1 MGSQKIHLHIAIIQ
15 IIVIT
20 LHPEYK
26 ETKNFCLSNNM
37 DWLLDAIFKPSMI
50 QTVILISVI
59 SAIGLQLG
67 KLKIFNISLGITF
80 VFFTGIIIGHFG
92 LEVNRD
98 MLYFAQNFGLI
109 MFVYALGIQVGP
121 GFFPSLKKGGLRL
134 NMMSMAVVLLG
145 IALTFLIYF
154 TTDISMPNMM
164 GILSGAVTNTP
175 ALGAAQQTLR
185 QISPGSTKELA
196 DMALACAVAYPL
208 GVVGVI
214 LAIAL
219 MRKCL
224 IPKGEDINN
233 KEKKDKSTYIGEFMV
248 TNPAIAGRTIKDIM
262 KLSPRKFIISRIWRD
277 GKVTIPTS
285 DSTLEINDHVLI
297 ISIKSDVEM
306 VEVLFGEQEEVDWN
320 KEDIDWNHI
329 DNSHL
334 VSRRIIVTR
343 SKVNGVKLG
352 ALRLRNLYGI
362 NITRIDRAGI
372 DLLASPDLA
381 LQIGDKL
388 TIVGEK
394 ASVDNVAKILGNEL
408 ARLKNPNLIAI
419 FIGITLGLLLGAI
432 PIPIPGISVPIKLG
446 IAGGPII
453 VGILMGAFGPRFR
466 ITTYTT
472 QSANLMLRQLGIVV
486 YLACLGLDSGGQFF
500 DTLMNGEGLIW
511 IAIGFG
517 LTIIPVLIVGT
528 VAIKGLKFDYAKT
541 IGMLCGSMA
550 NPMALNYANTTV
562 EGDEPA
568 VAYATVYPVTM
579 FLRIISTQLILLFF
593 M

>member
-1 MGSQKIHLHIAIIQ
+1 
-15 IIVIT
+15 
-20 LHPEYK
+20 
-26 ETKNFCLSNNM
+26 M

-50 QTVILISVI
+50 QTVVLICVI

-67 KLKIFNISLGITF
+67 KIKIFNISLGITF
-80 VFFTGIIIGHFG
+80 VFFTGIVIGHFR
-92 LEVNRD
+92 LDLNRD

-109 MFVYALGIQVGP
+109 VFVYALGIQVGP
-121 GFFPSLKKGGLRL
+121 GFFSSLKKGGFRL
-134 NMMSMAVVLLG
+134 NMLSLAVVAIGLATAIIL
-145 IALTFLIYF
+145 AV
-154 TTDISMPNMM
+154 TTHISMPDMM

-185 QISPGSTKELA
+185 QIDPTNVKGIA
-196 DMALACAVAYPL
+196 DMALACAVTYPL

-214 LAIAL
+214 LAVAF
-219 MRKCL
+219 MRACFV
-224 IPKGEDINN
+224 PKSSDSA
-233 KEKKDKSTYIGEFMV
+233 KREKKDHSTYVGEFMV
-248 TNPAIAGRTIKDIM
+248 TNPAIVSRTIKEIM
-262 KLSPRKFIISRIWRD
+262 KLSPKKFVISRIWRD

-285 DSTLEINDHVLI
+285 ESTLELNDHILI
-297 ISIKSDVEM
+297 ISVKSDVENIK
-306 VEVLFGEQEEVDWN
+306 VLFGEQEEVDWN

-343 SKVNGVKLG
+343 SKVNGMKLG
-352 ALRLRNLYGI
+352 ALKLRNLYGI
-362 NITRIDRAGI
+362 NITRVDRAGI

-381 LQIGDKL
+381 LQIGDKI

-394 ASVDNVAKILGNEL
+394 VSVDTVAKILGNEL

-419 FIGITLGLLLGAI
+419 FIGIALGLLLGAI
-432 PIPIPGISVPIKLG
+432 PIPIPGISVPVQLG

-486 YLACLGLDSGGQFF
+486 YLACLGLDSGEHFF
-500 DTLMNGEGLIW
+500 ETVFQSEGLLW
-511 IAIGFG
+511 IAIGFA
-517 LTIIPVLIVGT
+517 LTVIPVLIVGT
-528 VAIKGLKFDYAKT
+528 IGMKVMGLGYPKT
-541 IGMLCGSMA
+541 VGMLCGSMA

-568 VAYATVYPVTM
+568 VAYATVYPMTM
-579 FLRIISTQLILLFF
+579 FVRIITAQLILLFF
-593 M
+593 A

>member
-1 MGSQKIHLHIAIIQ
+1 M
-15 IIVIT
+15 
-20 LHPEYK
+20 
-26 ETKNFCLSNNM
+26 N
-37 DWLLDAIFKPSMI
+37 WLLEAILRPSMV

-67 KLKIFNISLGITF
+67 KLKLFNISLGITF
-80 VFFTGIIIGHFG
+80 VFFTGIVVGHFG
-92 LEVNRD
+92 LDVNRD

-109 MFVYALGIQVGP
+109 IFVYSLGIQVGP
-121 GFFPSLKKGGLRL
+121 GFFSSLKKGGLHL
-134 NMMSMAVVLLG
+134 NIMSMAVVLLG
-145 IALTFLIYF
+145 IILTFIVYF
-154 TTDISMPNMM
+154 TTDISLPNMM

-175 ALGAAQQTLR
+175 ALGAAQQTLK
-185 QISPGSTKELA
+185 QISPNSPKELA
-196 DMALACAVAYPL
+196 NMALACAVAYPL

-214 LAIAL
+214 LAIAF
-219 MRKCL
+219 MRKC
-224 IPKGEDINN
+224 IAPQNADSDNGER
-233 KEKKDKSTYIGEFMV
+233 KDKSTYVGEFMV
-248 TNPAIAGRTIKDIM
+248 TNPAIGGLTIRELM

-277 GKVTIPTS
+277 GKVSIPTS
-285 DSTLEINDHVLI
+285 DSTLEINDHVLL
-297 ISIKSDVEM
+297 ISIKSDVGM
-306 VEVLFGEQEEVDWN
+306 VEVLFGKQKEVDWN

-334 VSRRIIVTR
+334 VSRRIIVTH
-343 SKVNGVKLG
+343 SKINGVKLG

-408 ARLKNPNLIAI
+408 QRLKNPNLIAI
-419 FIGITLGLLLGAI
+419 FVGITFGLLLGAI
-432 PIPIPGISVPIKLG
+432 PISIPGMSVPIKLG

-453 VGILMGAFGPRFR
+453 VGILMGAFGPRFH

-486 YLACLGLDSGGQFF
+486 YLACLGLNSGGEFF
-500 DTLMNGEGLIW
+500 DTVANGEGLIW

-517 LTIIPVLIVGT
+517 LTVIPVLIVGT
-528 VAIKGLKFDYAKT
+528 VAVKVLKFDYAKT

-568 VAYATVYPVTM
+568 VAYATVYPFTM
-579 FLRIISTQLILLFF
+579 FFRIISTQLILLFF